1 MSDQKI
7 EADGAVLND
16 CCHVRLV
23 EADLTVAVAD
33 VVDHEVDLVINEWF
47 KSIRGWEDRLNCR

>member
-7 EADGAVLND
+7 DADGAVLND

-33 VVDHEVDLVINEWF
+33 VVDHEVDLVINE
-47 KSIRGWEDRLNCR
+47 